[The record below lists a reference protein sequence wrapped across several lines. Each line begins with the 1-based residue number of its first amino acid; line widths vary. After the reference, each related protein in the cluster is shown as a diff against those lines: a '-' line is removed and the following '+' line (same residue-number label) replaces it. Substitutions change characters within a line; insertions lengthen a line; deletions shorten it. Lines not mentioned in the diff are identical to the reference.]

1 MSFLTQSHQ
10 VFFGRPLSN
19 SFNFPRYTTFDPV
32 IIIFMVVII
41 DDKDVHYIVGTKLTQ
56 QCKEIARY
64 LINVRQ
70 VEFNLV
76 QSNPLNVT
84 TLNVTNRFMSQK
96 FFSPASVHR
105 N

>member
-76 QSNPLNVT
+76 LHYLLGMQQDCGWIPDITSML
-84 TLNVTNRFMSQK
+84 
-96 FFSPASVHR
+96 
-105 N
+105 